1 MQGGGGEG
9 ELAVKR
15 KEAGGATPR
24 AQGGGACGW
33 RSPPPSLG
41 LWRTT
46 PSRRPCP
53 QRGRHLLTGLCL
65 VLGQRGPSEGRRGL
79 CRNSAQSQSWNLGLR
94 TSRPPWRAFSND
106 RFSNFMRT
114 CSFRQVHQP
123 GCGASVGIPPCS
135 YSYSADP
142 PEKPA
147 PVPPPQ
153 PLFHGQAQALP
164 SRPATP
170 QFLRVRQVED
180 RVGLAPTTPGSP
192 GPGPCLESRL
202 PGGLLHGLCQRVHG
216 ASTRPL
222 PSGKV
227 SPTQKG

>member
-1 MQGGGGEG
+1 M
-9 ELAVKR
+9 
-15 KEAGGATPR
+15 PR

-114 CSFRQVHQP
+114 CSFRQVHQR
-123 GCGASVGIPPCS
+123 AVGPPWGSLPALIPTLQTLPKSQRLSHLHGPCS
-135 YSYSADP
+135 MA
-142 PEKPA
+142 
-147 PVPPPQ
+147 
-153 PLFHGQAQALP
+153 QAQALP

-192 GPGPCLESRL
+192 GPGPCVESRL

>member
-1 MQGGGGEG
+1 M
-9 ELAVKR
+9 
-15 KEAGGATPR
+15 PR

-147 PVPPPQ
+147 PVPPPR
-153 PLFHGQAQALP
+153 PLFHG
-164 SRPATP
+164 
-170 QFLRVRQVED
+170 
-180 RVGLAPTTPGSP
+180 PGSGP
-192 GPGPCLESRL
+192 ALEACNPTVLARQTSGGQGGPGPHD
-202 PGGLLHGLCQRVHG
+202 PGQPRAWPLRGEPTPWG
-216 ASTRPL
+216 SPPWPL
-222 PSGKV
+222 PARTRSLNPSSALWK
-227 SPTQKG
+227 SEPYAKGVKEFVG